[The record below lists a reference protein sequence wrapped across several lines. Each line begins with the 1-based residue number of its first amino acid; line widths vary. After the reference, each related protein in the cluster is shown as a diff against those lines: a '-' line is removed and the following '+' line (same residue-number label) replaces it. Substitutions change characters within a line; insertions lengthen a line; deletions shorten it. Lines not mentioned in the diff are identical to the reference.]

1 MESLGK
7 YLKTER
13 ERRNLSLE
21 EAAKFTKIRI
31 QFLRAIEEDRYELL
45 LPSVY
50 VKGFLTQYVR
60 YLGLNPNEV
69 ILRYQEYQKSL
80 NVKLL
85 KVQPKIPLPQKRV
98 ILWFFCMFNKFKKI
112 LVDFISQ
119 FSKLLIEKHQRKGE

>member
-1 MESLGK
+1 LESLGK

>member
-21 EAAKFTKIRI
+21 EAAKSTKIRI
-31 QFLRAIEEDRYELL
+31 QFLRAIEEDRYEF

-60 YLGLNPNEV
+60 YLGLNLNEV

-85 KVQPKIPLPQKRV
+85 KVQPKIPLSKKRV
-98 ILWFFCMFNKFKKI
+98 ILWFFRMFNKFKKI
-112 LVDFISQ
+112 LVNF
-119 FSKLLIEKHQRKGE
+119 LLGS

>member
-21 EAAKFTKIRI
+21 EAAKSTKIRI

-85 KVQPKIPLPQKRV
+85 KVQPKIPLSKKRV

-119 FSKLLIEKHQRKGE
+119 FSKLLILLR

>member
-21 EAAKFTKIRI
+21 EAAKSTKIRI

-50 VKGFLTQYVR
+50 VKGFLTQYAR

>member
-1 MESLGK
+1 VESLGK

>member
-21 EAAKFTKIRI
+21 EAAKSTKIRI
-31 QFLRAIEEDRYELL
+31 QFLRAIEEDRYEF

-85 KVQPKIPLPQKRV
+85 KVQPKIPLSQKRV

>member
-7 YLKTER
+7 YLRTER

>member
-85 KVQPKIPLPQKRV
+85 KVQPKIPLSKKRV

>member
-31 QFLRAIEEDRYELL
+31 QFLRAIEEARYEF

-85 KVQPKIPLPQKRV
+85 KVQPKIPLSKKRV

-112 LVDFISQ
+112 LVNF
-119 FSKLLIEKHQRKGE
+119 LLGS

>member
-21 EAAKFTKIRI
+21 EAAKSTKIRI

>member
-21 EAAKFTKIRI
+21 EAAKSTKIRI

-85 KVQPKIPLPQKRV
+85 KVQPKIPLSKKRV

>member
-1 MESLGK
+1 VESLGK

-45 LPSVY
+45 LPNVY

-69 ILRYQEYQKSL
+69 ILRVLRVSKKS
-80 NVKLL
+80 
-85 KVQPKIPLPQKRV
+85 
-98 ILWFFCMFNKFKKI
+98 
-112 LVDFISQ
+112 
-119 FSKLLIEKHQRKGE
+119 

>member
-21 EAAKFTKIRI
+21 EAAKSTKIRI

-85 KVQPKIPLPQKRV
+85 KVQPKIPLSKKRV

-112 LVDFISQ
+112 LVNF
-119 FSKLLIEKHQRKGE
+119 LLGS

>member
-7 YLKTER
+7 YLKTEK

-21 EAAKFTKIRI
+21 EAAKSTKIRI

-50 VKGFLTQYVR
+50 VKGFLTQYVK

>member
-45 LPSVY
+45 LPSFY

>member
-50 VKGFLTQYVR
+50 VKGFLTQYVK

>member
-1 MESLGK
+1 MESFGK

-21 EAAKFTKIRI
+21 DAVKSTKIRI
-31 QFLRAIEEDRYELL
+31 QFLRAIEDDRYEF

-60 YLGLNPNEV
+60 YLGLNPNEL

-80 NVKLL
+80 NGKLIE
-85 KVQPKIPLPQKRV
+85 VQPKIPLSKKRV
-98 ILWFFCMFNKFKKI
+98 ILWFLYMFNKFKKI
-112 LVDFISQ
+112 LVNF
-119 FSKLLIEKHQRKGE
+119 LLGS